1 MLLVANVKKKM
12 QIPMTVEQKN
22 LFVSEG
28 ILTKLK
34 PSDDDLIDIKRG
46 LEILDHISAI
56 DVGQACI
63 VGQGLCLGIETIQGS
78 DELIKFASLK
88 KDDYLNNKAGGKGVF
103 LKSQKI
109 NQDTRIDVPTIGI
122 NTIQNIA
129 NAGFS
134 GIALKANNVQ
144 IIDKEVCIE
153 LANQLGIFIVS
164 VSNKQS

>member
-1 MLLVANVKKKM
+1 M
-12 QIPMTVEQKN
+12 
-22 LFVSEG
+22 F
-28 ILTKLK
+28 
-34 PSDDDLIDIKRG
+34 
-46 LEILDHISAI
+46 
-56 DVGQACI
+56 
-63 VGQGLCLGIETIQGS
+63 
-78 DELIKFASLK
+78 
-88 KDDYLNNKAGGKGVF
+88 Y

-144 IIDKEVCIE
+144 IIDKEICIE

>member
-1 MLLVANVKKKM
+1 M
-12 QIPMTVEQKN
+12 
-22 LFVSEG
+22 
-28 ILTKLK
+28 
-34 PSDDDLIDIKRG
+34 
-46 LEILDHISAI
+46 EILDHISAI

-144 IIDKEVCIE
+144 IIDKEICIE